1 MTPYVIGEEEVV
13 LGFALIGVPGSAP
26 TNRED
31 ALRDFAAASER
42 RAQILLLVTESVAD
56 WIGAEIRDA
65 LLTGTMV
72 QVIPGVRP
80 TRERRE
86 DSQELLLSA
95 LGIKL

>member
-1 MTPYVIGEEEVV
+1 MMPYVLGEEEVV
-13 LGFALIGVPGSAP
+13 LGFSLIGVPGSTP

-31 ALRDFAAASER
+31 ALRQLAAANER
-42 RAQILLLVTESVAD
+42 HEQILLLVTESVAD

-72 QVIPGVRP
+72 QVIQGVRP

-86 DSQELLLSA
+86 DSQTLLLSA